1 MFAVITLEARQ
12 NCNMFLSSSLQQAN
26 RKLIIF
32 SRTELQPQRSK
43 DHIHGNLPP
52 FLPNP
57 IPFTDV
63 PRLITWARL
72 LWGRAGQLA
81 SGSYGESGAHSV
93 IHFSILQGRKH
104 IYEYVRC
111 GTMVPF
117 LIKVWCIWLF
127 VLYCTAECGE
137 ARRVFSIYVHW
148 TLFSETLSAQIANG
162 GN

>member
-12 NCNMFLSSSLQQAN
+12 NCNMFLSSSIKKIDNFLTY
-26 RKLIIF
+26 
-32 SRTELQPQRSK
+32 RTSASKIKRSYSWK
-43 DHIHGNLPP
+43 SAPP
-52 FLPNP
+52 LPNL